1 MPSKKKT
8 YRPHWHKRESRPK
21 TAQRLYGNRWRVA
34 ALAFLAKPSNRICRV
49 CEADGVLRLATE
61 VDHIKPHRGD
71 YTTFW
76 AVDNWQGL
84 CKRHHSE
91 KTRRGE

>member
-1 MPSKKKT
+1 MPDKRKT
-8 YRPHWHKRESRPK
+8 YRPPWHRREHRPSSVKRM
-21 TAQRLYGNRWRVA
+21 YGNRWRLA
-34 ALAFLAKPSNRICRV
+34 ALAFLAKPANRLCRV
-49 CEADGVLRLATE
+49 CEAAGELQLATE

-71 YTTFW
+71 HTLFW
-76 AVDNWQGL
+76 DVTNWQGL

>member
-1 MPSKKKT
+1 MPDKKKT
-8 YRPHWHKRESRPK
+8 YRPPWHKREHRPK
-21 TAQRLYGNRWRVA
+21 TAERLYGNRWQVA
-34 ALAFLAKPSNRICRV
+34 ARSFLAKPENRLCRV
-49 CEADGVLRLATE
+49 CRANDEIRVATE

-71 YTTFW
+71 YVTFW
-76 AVDNWQGL
+76 DAGNWQGL

>member
-8 YRPHWHKRESRPK
+8 YRPAWHKRERRPSSAK
-21 TAQRLYGNRWRVA
+21 RLYGHRWRVA
-34 ALAFLAKPSNRICRV
+34 ALAFLAKPQNRLCRV
-49 CEADGVLRLATE
+49 CSDAGELRAATE
-61 VDHIKPHRGD
+61 VDHVKPHRGD
-71 YTTFW
+71 YALFW
-76 AVDNWQGL
+76 DAANWQGL